1 MAEKEED
8 EDEEDL
14 GEDKVKVVA
23 EDRQRS
29 QQLNLKHNI
38 SLSKRTEKTIM
49 VEDILEKSYN
59 SWRFRKRRKL

>member
-1 MAEKEED
+1 VAEKEED

>member
-1 MAEKEED
+1 MRTIEEEED

-29 QQLNLKHNI
+29 
-38 SLSKRTEKTIM
+38 R
-49 VEDILEKSYN
+49 
-59 SWRFRKRRKL
+59 